1 MEKEKLVSMVCA
13 AKNGENEAIT
23 EIYEAFYNDIYYYIL
38 KTVNDSE
45 LAADLTQDSFI
56 EIFQTIGALKEPVA
70 FVNWSKRIA
79 YHRCTA
85 YFRKKRDLLLDE
97 AEEGQSVFDTI
108 VEEREEFIPDEALDK
123 DELKKTIHEMIDSL
137 PEEQRAAIMM
147 RYFDEMSVKEIA
159 DIQGVTEG
167 TVKSRLN
174 YGRKAIKGS
183 VEEYEKKNGVK
194 LRCAGVV
201 PLLLWLF
208 REYRIANGMSLAGS
222 AATATSFAKTAID
235 AGVITGKKV
244 MSALTKKIVAGVT
257 ATTVVVGGVVAG
269 ILARPEEQ
277 PLQWCGYGEI
287 FSSMSYE
294 TRYDLEIDKLDD
306 KFISGHLEVS
316 NLYDIVHKTE
326 FTGKGAL
333 ENDVVR
339 YQLDFD
345 TPFVYTILGDLK
357 YEYSEIEILYDKKSE
372 TFVFNDFYKVVLER
386 KNSEQDKVVIE
397 NQSWQGYGEDSLC
410 QLYVN
415 NHLFELNVYEMTE
428 TDISGKLIVKNGK
441 TVEHESEFTG
451 RGSKRDGCIH
461 FEIKLDTPRE
471 KEISGVICAV
481 DNFWMEY
488 NSQTNQF
495 EISFPCQYEV
505 VMEQK

>member
-13 AKNGENEAIT
+13 AQKGENDAIT
-23 EIYEAFYNDIYYYIL
+23 ELYDAFYNDIYYYIL

-45 LAADLTQDSFI
+45 LASDLTQDTFI
-56 EIFQTIGALKEPVA
+56 EIFQTIGALREPVA

-85 YFRKKRDLLLDE
+85 YFRKKKDLLLDE
-97 AEEGQSVFDTI
+97 DEEGQSVFDTI

-194 LRCAGVV
+194 LHCAGVV

-208 REYRIANGMSLAGS
+208 REYRIANGMSLVGS
-222 AATATSFAKTAID
+222 ATTATSFAKTAID
-235 AGVITGKKV
+235 AGVSTGKKV

-269 ILARPEEQ
+269 ILARPEQ
-277 PLQWCGYGEI
+277 QSLQWWGYGEI

-294 TRYDLEIDKLDD
+294 TRYDLEIDELDD
-306 KFISGHLEVS
+306 ESISGHLEVS
-316 NLYDIVHKTE
+316 NLYNVVHETE
-326 FTGKGAL
+326 FTGKGTP
-333 ENDVVR
+333 EGDIIR
-339 YQLDFD
+339 YQLVFD
-345 TPFVYTILGDLK
+345 TPFVYTILSDLK
-357 YEYSEIEILYDKKSE
+357 YEYGEIEILYDKKAE

-386 KNSEQDKVVIE
+386 KNSEQDKVLVE

-415 NHLFELNVYEMTE
+415 NHLFELNIYEMTE

-451 RGSKRDGCIH
+451 RGSERDGCIH

-471 KEISGVICAV
+471 KEISGVRCAV

-495 EISFPCQYEV
+495 EIPFPCHYEV

>member
-13 AKNGENEAIT
+13 AQNGQNDALT
-23 EIYEAFYNDIYYYIL
+23 EIYDAFYNDIYYYIL
-38 KTVNDSE
+38 KTVNDTE

-97 AEEGQSVFDTI
+97 DEEGQSVFDTI

-123 DELKKTIHEMIDSL
+123 DELKKTIHEMIESL

-183 VEEYEKKNGVK
+183 VEEYEKKTGVK

-208 REYRIANGMSLAGS
+208 REYRLVNGMSLVGNAT
-222 AATATSFAKTAID
+222 TATTFAKTAID
-235 AGVITGKKV
+235 TGISTGKKV
-244 MSALTKKIVAGVT
+244 MTALTKKIVAGVT
-257 ATTVVVGGVVAG
+257 ATAVVAG
-269 ILARPEEQ
+269 GIVAGIIARPEQ
-277 PLQWCGYGEI
+277 SLHWCGYGEI
-287 FSSMSYE
+287 FSSMSNQ
-294 TRYDLEIDKLDD
+294 TRYEIKISEMDD
-306 KFISGHLEVS
+306 EFISGNLEVS
-316 NLYDIVHKTE
+316 NLYNIVHETE
-326 FTGKGAL
+326 FTGEGTL

-345 TPFVYTILGDLK
+345 TPYVYYLLLGSMK
-357 YEYSEIEILYDKKSE
+357 SEYTEIEMLYDKKEE
-372 TFVFNDFYKVVLER
+372 TFVFNDFFKVVLER
-386 KNSEQDKVVIE
+386 KNNEQDQVLVE
-397 NQSWQGYGEDSLC
+397 NQSWQGYGEDFLC
-410 QLYVN
+410 QSYIN
-415 NHLFELNVYEMTE
+415 NHLFKMDIYEMSE
-428 TDISGKLIVKNGK
+428 TDINGKLTVKNGK

-451 RGSKRDGCIH
+451 RGYKKNDRIH
-461 FEIKLDTPRE
+461 FEIKLETPRE
-471 KEISGVICAV
+471 KEISGVECAV

-488 NSQTNQF
+488 NCQTNQF
-495 EISFPCQYEV
+495 EIPFPCQYNV
-505 VMEQK
+505 VMERK